1 MLHWSLAIR
10 SRLVAA
16 AILLGSSACRV
27 DRGEAMARP
36 KASRSQA
43 LFLFKQ
49 GMAVPWVE
57 TCGGRR
63 LSARGLGDGNRMNRP
78 PDYPG
83 VLCAVSRH
91 PAHIVHI
98 SLVREQLACAT
109 SAGTANCQFLA
120 NVWRHLFFA
129 LFRRP
134 LWPDAASCRSRALR
148 DSHHIHSGRENW
160 GFCSRLIG
168 IRARCSRR
176 RSGCSRW
183 AEGCSRSRSSPSRVV
198 WRDWLQRRRAATTY
212 WNHEH
217 RAQGAYTRKRRIRLA
232 LFLFS
237 FSSSL
242 S

>member
-1 MLHWSLAIR
+1 
-10 SRLVAA
+10 
-16 AILLGSSACRV
+16 
-27 DRGEAMARP
+27 
-36 KASRSQA
+36 
-43 LFLFKQ
+43 
-49 GMAVPWVE
+49 
-57 TCGGRR
+57 
-63 LSARGLGDGNRMNRP
+63 MNRP
-78 PDYPG
+78 TILAFC
-83 VLCAVSRH
+83 VLC
-91 PAHIVHI
+91 PAPCTYRAK

-109 SAGTANCQFLA
+109 SGGTATFQLLA
-120 NVWRHLFFA
+120 NVWRHHFFA

-134 LWPDAASCRSRALR
+134 LWPDAASCRSRTLR
-148 DSHHIHSGRENW
+148 DSRHIHSGRENW

-168 IRARCSRR
+168 IRAWCSRR

-183 AEGCSRSRSSPSRVV
+183 AEGCSRSRSPPSRVV

-232 LFLFS
+232 LSLFS

>member
-1 MLHWSLAIR
+1 MARRWLGRRHLGRRHCFCSSKGWLFLG
-10 SRLVAA
+10 SRRAA
-16 AILLGSSACRV
+16 AEVVGSWA
-27 DRGEAMARP
+27 
-36 KASRSQA
+36 
-43 LFLFKQ
+43 
-49 GMAVPWVE
+49 
-57 TCGGRR
+57 
-63 LSARGLGDGNRMNRP
+63 GDGNRMNRP

>member
-1 MLHWSLAIR
+1 MPSRPARRWLGRRHLGRIVSVQARDGCSLGRERGGR
-10 SRLVAA
+10 SGRLV
-16 AILLGSSACRV
+16 GC
-27 DRGEAMARP
+27 
-36 KASRSQA
+36 
-43 LFLFKQ
+43 
-49 GMAVPWVE
+49 
-57 TCGGRR
+57 
-63 LSARGLGDGNRMNRP
+63 DGNRMNRP

-129 LFRRP
+129 LFRCP

-183 AEGCSRSRSSPSRVV
+183 AEGVPGPGAHRPEL
-198 WRDWLQRRRAATTY
+198 WRWLQRRRAPCVL
-212 WNHEH
+212 EP
-217 RAQGAYTRKRRIRLA
+217 
-232 LFLFS
+232 
-237 FSSSL
+237 
-242 S
+242 